1 MAWNENYTAL
11 NYLLA
16 DLYDDKDETKGLVE
30 RAGLNKGLFKFK
42 DQPYD
47 NWYNIIS
54 EADKQGGVIDLLTR
68 IITKPERG
76 SVDPSTRQAIDGI
89 IDNLKN
95 KKAPVEMT
103 PEPAEIK
110 AERLPGN
117 FEKLMGSKSTL
128 LPISFLEQG
137 LICAKSVVRIELTN
151 ALGSGFLIANNW
163 IITNHH
169 VIPDSET
176 AKTAEIQF
184 NYQKTIAGLDT
195 PVKKFKIDTGENC
208 FYTSKEDDW
217 TFVKLKED
225 ANAKFGSLILSETPV
240 KSSDFVNIIQ
250 HPAGGPKQIALYHN
264 TVTSVDD
271 KYVLYLTDTLNGSSG
286 SPVFDTDWKVVALHH
301 WGGTTKE
308 AVTNLSVYRNRGIN
322 ILRIRRA
329 LADLKIMA

>member
-30 RAGLNKGLFKFK
+30 RAGLARGLFRFK

-54 EADKQGGVIDLLTR
+54 EADKQGGLIDLLKR

-76 SVDPSTRQAIDGI
+76 SHDPSVGQAIEGI
-89 IDNLKN
+89 IVNIEN
-95 KKAPVEMT
+95 NKAPVLM
-103 PEPAEIK
+103 PEPSNVK
-110 AERLPGN
+110 AIELPGN
-117 FEKLMGSKSTL
+117 FEKLMGNKSTL

-137 LICAKSVVRIELTN
+137 LECAKSVVRIELTDE
-151 ALGSGFLIANNW
+151 LGSGFLVEGNW

-169 VIPDSET
+169 VIPDRET
-176 AKTAEIQF
+176 AKTAKIQF
-184 NYQKTIAGLDT
+184 NYQKSLAGRDM
-195 PVKKFKIDTGENC
+195 KFEEFAIDMCENC
-208 FYTSKEDDW
+208 FYTSKDHDW

-225 ANAKFGSLILSETPV
+225 ANATYGSLTISKTAVEQ
-240 KSSDFVNIIQ
+240 SDFVNIIQ

-264 TVTSVDD
+264 TVTSVEDQ
-271 KYVLYLTDTLNGSSG
+271 YVHYLTDTLNGSSG
-286 SPVFDTDWKVVALHH
+286 SPVFDSDWKVVALHH

-308 AVTNLSVYRNRGIN
+308 KGMNVYRNRGIN
-322 ILRIRRA
+322 ILLVRKA
-329 LADLKIMA
+329 LTDLKIMV